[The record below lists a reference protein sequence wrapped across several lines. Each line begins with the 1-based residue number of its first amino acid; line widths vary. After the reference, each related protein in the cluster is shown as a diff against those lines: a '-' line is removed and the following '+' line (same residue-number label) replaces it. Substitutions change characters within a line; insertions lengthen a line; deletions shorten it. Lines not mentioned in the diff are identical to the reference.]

1 MTVVTLM
8 KLITEQR
15 IFASKL
21 ETQLKIATSLKRHL
35 LFKLI

>member
-1 MTVVTLM
+1 MTVVTSM

-21 ETQLKIATSLKRHL
+21 ETRLRIATSLNRHL